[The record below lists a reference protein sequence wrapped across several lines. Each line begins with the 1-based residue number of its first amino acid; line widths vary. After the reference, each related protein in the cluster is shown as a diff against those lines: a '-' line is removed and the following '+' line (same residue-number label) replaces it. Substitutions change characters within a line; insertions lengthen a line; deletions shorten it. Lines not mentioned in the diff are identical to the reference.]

1 MYHFM
6 LYKNVLV
13 KRHSKIVF
21 TKTWGPTFNFK
32 AKDIHHHSC
41 PTSFK
46 HLNDQSKIV
55 GLHSIIHIKQD
66 ILIKQCPRK
75 YTTSNGLLNGVNGI
89 FKTLTSCNG
98 KTTIWMNFQ
107 NSKIGII
114 TKKKLSHYNTRDS
127 EH

>member
-1 MYHFM
+1 VF
-6 LYKNVLV
+6 
-13 KRHSKIVF
+13 SK
-21 TKTWGPTFNFK
+21 TLSPTFNFET
-32 AKDIHHHSC
+32 KDIHHHSC

-46 HLNDQSKIV
+46 LLNDRSKIL

-66 ILIKQCPRK
+66 ILIKRCARN

-89 FKTLTSCNG
+89 FKTLTSYNG
-98 KTTIWMNFQ
+98 KTTIWIKFQ

-114 TKKKLSHYNTRDS
+114 TKTKLSHYNIRDS